1 MTTKLP
7 MLDAT
12 VAFKVDFIHLS
23 TLGPSFVCSMFERY
37 LRESEL
43 SSLFVERTVRESTL
57 LAPVV
62 PTADRWIITED
73 ADINDAWGRGFQI
86 QTHQMPWATESTVVL
101 IQLMKF
107 VRENGVTDKSCRMTF
122 SITMPGLSDINCLEF
137 LFFMNEQKNI
147 ARWSRVGRYMAKS
160 HMEQLAAELHTNLF
174 WHGDIVNW
182 LENAHKS
189 MSYDRG
195 YTVNLG
201 QLNSRTD
208 MLDFSFVQGPH
219 YEHQENELL
228 HTLQDC
234 LFACRE
240 AVMGRSESRMTFMNE
255 ARDFWKTHTNKK
267 HPAARFRDP
276 S

>member
-12 VAFKVDFIHLS
+12 VAFRVDFIHLS
-23 TLGPSFVCSMFERY
+23 TLGAKFVCSMLERY
-37 LRESEL
+37 LQESEL
-43 SSLFVERTVRESTL
+43 SSLFTERTVRESTL

-73 ADINDAWGRGFQI
+73 SDIDDAWGRGLQI
-86 QTHQMPWATESTVVL
+86 QTHQMPWATESPIALV
-101 IQLMKF
+101 QLMRF
-107 VRENGVTDKSCRMTF
+107 VRDNGVTDESCRMTF
-122 SITMPGLSDINCLEF
+122 NITMPGLSDINCLELLF
-137 LFFMNEQKNI
+137 LMNEQENI
-147 ARWSRVGRYMAKS
+147 ARWSRMGKYMAKS

-174 WHGDIVNW
+174 WHGDIANW
-182 LENAHKS
+182 LGNAHKS

-195 YTVNLG
+195 YTANLG
-201 QLNSRTD
+201 KLSIQTD

-219 YEHQENELL
+219 YEHQENELF
-228 HTLQDC
+228 HTLWEC
-234 LFACRE
+234 LFACRD
-240 AVMGRSESRMTFMNE
+240 AVTGRSESRMTFMSE
-255 ARDFWKTHTNKK
+255 AHDFWKTHTDQK